1 MKKTKQAELIKNL
14 TDKEI
19 IVSVI
24 FTQVILLIVASILS
38 PLFFKDWHSFS
49 RLLLVDI
56 KWICIGIISG
66 LMVVSLD
73 LFLMKRLPQ
82 HYYDDGGINK
92 RIFSKL
98 NFLQIILLVLI
109 IAIAEE
115 WLFRGIIQTKF
126 GLIPTSIIFAVI
138 HMRYW
143 AHWYLII
150 NILVLSIWIGFVFEW
165 SGQLLWPV
173 ILMHFIID
181 LLLGISIRLN
191 TKRKVGNEV

>member
-24 FTQVILLIVASILS
+24 FTQVILLVVASILS

-49 RLLLVDI
+49 RLFQVDI
-56 KWICIGIISG
+56 KWICIGITSG